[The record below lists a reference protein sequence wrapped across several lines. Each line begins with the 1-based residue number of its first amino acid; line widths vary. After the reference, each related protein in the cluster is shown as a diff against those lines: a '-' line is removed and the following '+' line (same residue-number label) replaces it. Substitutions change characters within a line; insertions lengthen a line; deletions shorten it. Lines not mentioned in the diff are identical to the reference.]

1 MGQPNHLFSDLTFK
15 TLDLLIVEIWRCV
28 NGLQDGAS
36 DVFRLSSNMNQERI
50 CQEKLK
56 YRGSIEAKID

>member
-56 YRGSIEAKID
+56 YRGIIEAKID